1 MFGGAAGPAPS
12 LSLLPCPRAP
22 SQPPVLGPDSCCS
35 SLSPPGCPGLRV
47 ARPCHPQSPG
57 MGVRDVPSPPP
68 RRGLLRGRLGLVH
81 PSFVMGLMYGAGVV
95 PRSVTEG
102 LTWGGSW
109 TCRGCPGR
117 GSDPPHG
124 CLSSPSK
131 VTGAPQTLRG
141 ALTLQTIW
149 IQMREDLF

>member
-1 MFGGAAGPAPS
+1 MVERPGQPRPS
-12 LSLLPCPRAP
+12 PCCPVPVPHHSLLSLALTHAVP
-22 SQPPVLGPDSCCS
+22 